1 MDVEPLHTKIEKSI
15 ETFLG
20 TILLENPAGFPWDES
35 NLYMLSPD
43 GKIRWMAEKPDAR
56 TLFSRVTLNKDGETF
71 SAYTLGG
78 HACDL
83 ELRTGKLIGYTTLK

>member
-1 MDVEPLHTKIEKSI
+1 MDIKPLRTKIEKTI

-20 TILLENPAGFPWDES
+20 NIILESPTGFPWTES
-35 NLYMLSPD
+35 NLYLISAD
-43 GKIRWMAEKPDAR
+43 GKVVWSAEKPDPN
-56 TLFSRVTLNKDGETF
+56 THFSRVKLNPDGETF

-83 ELRTGKLIGYTTLK
+83 ELRTGKLISFTTLK

>member
-1 MDVEPLHTKIEKSI
+1 MDFQPLHTTIEKTI
-15 ETFLG
+15 QTFLG
-20 TILLENPAGFPWDES
+20 DIFLESPTGFPWDES
-35 NLYMLSPD
+35 NLYMASKD
-43 GKIRWMAEKPDAR
+43 GRIIWKAEKPDPK

-83 ELRTGKLIGYTTLK
+83 ELRTGKLISFTTLK